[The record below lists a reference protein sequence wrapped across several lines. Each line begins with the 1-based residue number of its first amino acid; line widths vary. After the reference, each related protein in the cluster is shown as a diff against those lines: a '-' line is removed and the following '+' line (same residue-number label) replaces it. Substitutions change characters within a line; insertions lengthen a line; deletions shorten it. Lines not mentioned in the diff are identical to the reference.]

1 MLFLVKQNNPIKK
14 IEVTDV
20 LTNIASFKNLIACHQ
35 EISKIPV
42 LIVRIMIPR

>member
-20 LTNIASFKNLIACHQ
+20 LTNIVSFKNL
-35 EISKIPV
+35 V
-42 LIVRIMIPR
+42 LCQ